1 MLNSN
6 EKVPDKHK
14 QAEEVLNLLAAQ
26 QLGPFASSVT
36 LIKEN
41 LYTLHELVT
50 MLPGTEAS
58 IVLQATVL
66 LLEQNP
72 EYLEGQSPDAVHNL
86 AMEASRKGL
95 NGLALRLLEVGRV
108 IFPNDVDIN
117 CDLLQLYYTHYPDK
131 YKAQEVWNTLQSID
145 PKVRDKEW
153 RYWVHGAIYH
163 YKIYNDIRT
172 AKKLL
177 RNGVGKVAPEHRHQ
191 VLSARA
197 TVYAD
202 WDPQPD
208 LETAIKIL
216 TEGLSE
222 GLELGYEVARKIGEL
237 KQRLAGRA
245 SNAKKRQEHLEK
257 ALDWL
262 NTAEA
267 LFTDDSQH
275 PVMKIYK
282 ARVNVLMGLRRYG
295 EAIDDIAAILAQDKY
310 AIDKGSLKAQLRLAC
325 ERNGELERCRTIQ
338 EQLLGQQQT
347 EKDQTGSA
355 QEHAEKTDSARERGD
370 SIQE

>member
-1 MLNSN
+1 MANSDD
-6 EKVPDKHK
+6 KVPDKHK

-86 AMEASRKGL
+86 AMEAQRRELHGI
-95 NGLALRLLEVGRV
+95 ALRILKVGRV
-108 IFPNDVDIN
+108 VFPDDVDIN

-131 YKAQEVWNTLQSID
+131 YKAQEVWKVLQSID
-145 PKVRDKEW
+145 SNIRDRQW
-153 RYWVHGAIYH
+153 RYWQFGAIYFYRVH
-163 YKIYNDIRT
+163 NDIDS

-177 RNGVGKVAPEHRHQ
+177 HDGIKRVVPENRHL
-191 VLSARA
+191 VLGMLA

-208 LETAIKIL
+208 LEKAIEIL

-222 GLELGYEVARKIGEL
+222 GLELGYEIAMKIGEL

-245 SNAKKRQEHLEK
+245 SNAEERQKYLEE

-267 LFTDDSQH
+267 LFTSDRQH
-275 PVMKIYK
+275 PVVNIYK
-282 ARVNVLMGLRRYG
+282 ARVNVLMSLRHYS
-295 EAIDDIAAILAQDKY
+295 EAIGYIAAIIAQDEA
-310 AIDKGSLKAQLRLAC
+310 AIYNSSLRAQLRLAC
-325 ERNGELERCRTIQ
+325 ERNGEMERYIKIVGKSKNNDGSKDTGQ
-338 EQLLGQQQT
+338 EQGT
-347 EKDQTGSA
+347 
-355 QEHAEKTDSARERGD
+355 
-370 SIQE
+370 